1 MKKLLTISLAALYLI
16 GLPLFANAQTAPIG
30 SGTKPAR
37 LYFSPA
43 SGTIEVNA
51 SNQFSTAVVV
61 STNGDYSS
69 GADVIITF
77 DTSKL
82 EFISG
87 SYVTSFYPSQAV
99 SMSSLSTANSN
110 GRIIISPVI
119 LAPPVGESATY
130 SNGTGTIANLTF
142 KSKVSVNS
150 AVTLDFDFTLG
161 STTDTNV
168 AGFDTNGDPTDILGG
183 VTSATYTIIAAS
195 NGDNPSI
202 SSISPTSGR
211 ADYDVVMLIYG
222 SNFDTTE
229 GNVMIGTRNADIV
242 TWTNT
247 QITIIVPQRTI
258 TSNTIPNQVKVTRS
272 DGEDA
277 TYIGYTYLAP
287 PGTGGDDLVDNGL
300 PLIVWFGFIPLNGAA
315 AYLVKRKWFN
325 TA

>member
-16 GLPLFANAQTAPIG
+16 GLPISVGAQTAPIG

-43 SGTIEVNA
+43 SGTVAVNA

-61 STNGDYSS
+61 NTNGDYSS
-69 GADVIITF
+69 GADVIVTF
-77 DTSKL
+77 NTSEL

-99 SMSSLSTANSN
+99 SMSSPSTANSS
-110 GRIIISPVI
+110 GRIMMAPVI
-119 LAPPVGESATY
+119 LAPATGESATY

-142 KSKVSVNS
+142 ESKVSINS

-168 AGFDTNGDPTDILGG
+168 AGFDTNGDPADILGG
-183 VTSATYTIIAAS
+183 VTSATYTIVA
-195 NGDNPSI
+195 GDDSPSI
-202 SSISPTSGR
+202 SSINPTSGL
-211 ADYDVVMLIYG
+211 ANTDIIMHIYG
-222 SNFDTTE
+222 SNFDTTT
-229 GNVMIGTRNADIV
+229 GSVYIGTRSASITSWADTEIV
-242 TWTNT
+242 
-247 QITIIVPQRTI
+247 IVVPQITI
-258 TSNTIPNQVKVTRS
+258 TSNSGPHQVKIRRT
-272 DGEDA
+272 DGQEA

-287 PGTGGDDLVDNGL
+287 DSDDDLVDNGL
-300 PLIVWFGFIPLNGAA
+300 PLIVWFGFIPLNAAA